1 MLALIASSAA
11 LGALLLCNA
20 VNCWRRRGKKGKR
33 NLEGV
38 ANMESNRETNVA
50 NTEVED
56 NSHMESSIGMEKN

>member
-50 NTEVED
+50 HTEVVD
-56 NSHMESSIGMEKN
+56 NS